1 MKQNIYDNEL
11 FYNAYDN
18 LRANSAGLNDV
29 LEIPAFRTL
38 LPDLKDKDIL
48 DLGCGFGE
56 SCKWYA
62 SQGARRIVGVDISTK
77 MIGRARRDFNDDK
90 IEYVCIP
97 MEEAHF
103 PAEDFD
109 LVLSSL
115 AFHYVADFAG
125 LINEISQWLKPGG
138 FLIFSQ
144 EHPIAT
150 AKKIPEGWSR
160 NDSGEKLHWIL
171 DNYAEEG
178 LREHNWLVNGVI
190 KYHRTLARIINS
202 LVDNGLGIE
211 RILEPTASVEAEAAN
226 NDLLNERRRP
236 PFILIKARKK

>member
-1 MKQNIYDNEL
+1 M
-11 FYNAYDN
+11 
-18 LRANSAGLNDV
+18 
-29 LEIPAFRTL
+29 
-38 LPDLKDKDIL
+38 
-48 DLGCGFGE
+48 
-56 SCKWYA
+56 
-62 SQGARRIVGVDISTK
+62 
-77 MIGRARRDFNDDK
+77 
-90 IEYVCIP
+90 
-97 MEEAHF
+97 
-103 PAEDFD
+103 
-109 LVLSSL
+109 
-115 AFHYVADFAG
+115 
-125 LINEISQWLKPGG
+125 
-138 FLIFSQ
+138 IFSQ